1 MIMQLNEHLFFS
13 LIPRDIRSKKEIS
26 RLLVKMFRN
35 YMPTRDQVQA
45 RVFGQSREET
55 TTEERTRLAVCKIL
69 RGQDK
74 EIVGCG
80 VLVFDPDFD
89 DHISGLSKYC
99 IITSKEVIE
108 KENFHDGSINQVK
121 FSKEPREKC
130 FDLNG
135 FSKSVKDVPSG
146 LVLIFIDPRHRDL
159 NHGYLMKKKCSI
171 LSKSPLLMTNSGQ
184 DRQLFCYVANKCYN
198 IVKSSGEDGEY
209 VLKATTVESEPDEIP
224 NGTVIL
230 QGANK
235 DVRAVGVFNVVDKT
249 NMVVSPIWLKSSIS
263 DILGELH

>member
-1 MIMQLNEHLFFS
+1 
-13 LIPRDIRSKKEIS
+13 
-26 RLLVKMFRN
+26 
-35 YMPTRDQVQA
+35 MPTPDEVQA
-45 RVFGQSREET
+45 RVFGQSPEET
-55 TTEERTRLAVCKIL
+55 TTEEKTRLAVCKIL
-69 RGQDK
+69 RGPDK

-80 VLVFDPDFD
+80 VLVCDPDIN
-89 DHISGLSKYC
+89 DHITGLSKYC
-99 IITSKEVIE
+99 IITSKKVIE
-108 KENFHDGSINQVK
+108 KENFLDSINRVEL
-121 FSKEPREKC
+121 SKEPREKC
-130 FDLNG
+130 FDLKG
-135 FSKSVKDVPSG
+135 FSKSVIDVPSA
-146 LVLIFIDPRHRDL
+146 LVLIFIDHRHRDL

-171 LSKSPLLMTNSGQ
+171 LSKSPLLMTNYGQ

-235 DVRAVGVFNVVDKT
+235 DLRAVGVFNVVDKT